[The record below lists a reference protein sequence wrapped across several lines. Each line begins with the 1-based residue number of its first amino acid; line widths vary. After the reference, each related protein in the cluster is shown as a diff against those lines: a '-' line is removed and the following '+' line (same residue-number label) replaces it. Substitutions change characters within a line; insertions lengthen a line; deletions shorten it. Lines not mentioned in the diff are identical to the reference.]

1 MMTTNIT
8 LLNTST
14 SHTVYWEESFYQNA
28 TSIDPKKMKK
38 KPNFSI
44 LALFFKSI
52 NIDIV
57 ERRHGKTFIEQK
69 YQLKAKN

>member
-14 SHTVYWEESFYQNA
+14 SHTVYWEESFYQKA

-38 KPNFSI
+38 KNQIF
-44 LALFFKSI
+44 LF
-52 NIDIV
+52 
-57 ERRHGKTFIEQK
+57 
-69 YQLKAKN
+69 